1 MGEYLQRLFSTFPDG
16 WPGTGLLLL
25 RLALGAV
32 LIHHAIPGLSGV
44 HGPDPATW
52 QWAAAGGA
60 LLLLAGLWTPVAG
73 VLVGMIELWIAFF
86 QPGDPWPPLLVASL
100 GLGLAMLGP
109 GAWSIDAR
117 LCGRKRIDI
126 RPR

>member
-1 MGEYLQRLFSTFPDG
+1 VCSVLVDH
-16 WPGTGLLLL
+16 
-25 RLALGAV
+25 AV
-32 LIHHAIPGLSGV
+32 RGLSGAQ
-44 HGPDPATW
+44 GANAATW

-60 LLLLAGLWTPVAG
+60 LFLLAGLWTPVTG
-73 VLVGMIELWIAFF
+73 VLVGIVELWVALS
-86 QPGDPWPPLLVASL
+86 QSGDRWTPLLVAAL

-109 GAWSIDAR
+109 GAWSVDAR